1 MTPHRRRRLVVA
13 LLLLALPLGA
23 CGGASDE
30 KPASQRL
37 PAVTL
42 DSLDGGD
49 PVDLSTLRG
58 PLVINLWAAYCGPC
72 RRELPIYAQ
81 FADKYAGQVDV
92 VGIDWNDP
100 QAQAARDLARRSG
113 VDYPLYADL
122 DLDINGQ
129 GPIPAIR
136 GLPAI
141 MLVDDHGDL
150 VHFDYVEMK
159 SLDQL
164 VTLVNDNLGTSL

>member
-1 MTPHRRRRLVVA
+1 MTRRRPWRLVAA
-13 LLLLALPLGA
+13 LLLLALPVSA
-23 CGGASDE
+23 CGRGADDQ
-30 KPASQRL
+30 PASKRL

-42 DSLDGGD
+42 DALDGGD

-58 PLVINLWAAYCGPC
+58 PMVINLWAAWCGPC
-72 RRELPIYAQ
+72 RRELPIYAE
-81 FADKYAGQVDV
+81 FADKYADQVGV
-92 VGIDWNDP
+92 IGIDWNDP
-100 QAQAARDLARRSG
+100 QAQEARDLARESG

-129 GPIPAIR
+129 GPIPVIR

-141 MLVDDHGDL
+141 MLVDAQGDL